1 MSSSYAS
8 ICVLCINNQVFDAEL
23 SRKKITHNNRLQ
35 RYEKKMTYANFF
47 YKKKDTCCFRGRSR
61 CELLG
66 IGYWVLDALRAI
78 GRFAIGYWTPCG
90 LLDASLLGIG
100 YGVWAIGY
108 WLLAMGYGRWVI
120 FLQIIFVLFAYVKDL
135 Y

>member
-1 MSSSYAS
+1 MQVY
-8 ICVLCINNQVFDAEL
+8 VFLCINNQGFDAEL

-47 YKKKDTCCFRGRSR
+47 YKKKIPAVLGGRSF
-61 CELLG
+61 G
-66 IGYWVLDALRAI
+66 D
-78 GRFAIGYWTPCG
+78 GR
-90 LLDASLLGIG
+90 
-100 YGVWAIGY
+100 WAMGD
-108 WLLAMGYGRWVI
+108 WRLAMGNGVWDMGDGVWVI